1 MYCRAVFHIARY
13 ASLTHRTC
21 FFMGHNHRMQKS
33 LFSWFR
39 CVCLPCTSHTHE
51 HPMTLCCSRHQYVQG
66 QLCLLYVCSAKLGHI
81 HRCRV
86 PCYFCLFYVTFLFK
100 ASICFFS
107 GAIVSSTCTSCVA
120 GTYSSLSGVKYLVA
134 RIKSLLSFSVAPY
147 WQRATHRTGY
157 AYSIRRYIAS
167 LIVGIQACSGPAV
180 WLHVK
185 DEILFC
191 SVVTDHSRKLASAD
205 LILTAPTV
213 AQVKPM
219 SLRVSCAILEHIHRD
234 LVRLISSVW
243 LKKKSLIFLNR
254 KWQCQHLYR
263 LRCRNILERPWSLF
277 DMIFIS
283 VGTNVMQAMQ
293 VQ

>member
-21 FFMGHNHRMQKS
+21 FFMGHNHRMQITECKS
-33 LFSWFR
+33 HYFHDSGTFA
-39 CVCLPCTSHTHE
+39 CLVPRTHE
-51 HPMTLCCSRHQYVQG
+51 HPMTLCCSRHQCMQG

-100 ASICFFS
+100 ASKCFFS

-180 WLHVK
+180 
-185 DEILFC
+185 
-191 SVVTDHSRKLASAD
+191 
-205 LILTAPTV
+205 
-213 AQVKPM
+213 
-219 SLRVSCAILEHIHRD
+219 
-234 LVRLISSVW
+234 
-243 LKKKSLIFLNR
+243 
-254 KWQCQHLYR
+254 
-263 LRCRNILERPWSLF
+263 
-277 DMIFIS
+277 
-283 VGTNVMQAMQ
+283 
-293 VQ
+293 